1 MNEKQVDKR
10 IAELKAFTKGQMPIV
25 QLVKTEKDKL
35 LWLQRLKGKK
45 GVKNIEVK
53 IKEEK

>member
-1 MNEKQVDKR
+1 
-10 IAELKAFTKGQMPIV
+10 MPIV

>member
-1 MNEKQVDKR
+1 VNEKQVDKR